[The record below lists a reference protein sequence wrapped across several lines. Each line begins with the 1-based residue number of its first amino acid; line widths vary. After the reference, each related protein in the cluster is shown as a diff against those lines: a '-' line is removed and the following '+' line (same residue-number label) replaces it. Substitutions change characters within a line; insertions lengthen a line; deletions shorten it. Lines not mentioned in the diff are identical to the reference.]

1 MCKSPNMHAGK
12 LSLSLSIHNP
22 RRQDLRAALQEEQA
36 PVEVL
41 HCHVHSCMRQAQ
53 LMCTVDR
60 LTSIWNEPV
69 GVQSIQVLRLG
80 AHEAKD
86 RYFLLPRE
94 EPAAYRPSLA
104 RTVTGVRLQHW
115 LNRSIA
121 CHVRKRRGNSDG

>member
-1 MCKSPNMHAGK
+1 MHAGK
-12 LSLSLSIHNP
+12 LSLSSSIHNP

-41 HCHVHSCMRQAQ
+41 HCHVHSCMWQAQ

-94 EPAAYRPSLA
+94 EPAAYRPPLA